1 MRILIIGLTIASSFL
16 FLSCAQGYQEDS
28 NSNQNPNRPEVPTQ
42 AAPISSNSGVQHY
55 ICPNNCAGSGG
66 ATEGVCPTCGTA
78 YLHNQ
83 AFHDQPQM
91 QQPAAPVTGVQHY
104 ICPNNCAGSGG
115 ATEGVCPTCGTAYLH
130 NQEFHNQPNNGLGS
144 VAPST
149 PNQTNQAI
157 SPVFQNQ
164 SGQVSGS
171 NINTPSALSV
181 GAGNPGVFHYVCP
194 KGCAGGSGAA
204 GTCSK
209 CGSELAHNAAFHN
222 N

>member
-1 MRILIIGLTIASSFL
+1 MRILIIGLTIASSAL
-16 FLSCAQGYQEDS
+16 LLSCAQGYQEEN
-28 NSNQNPNRPEVPTQ
+28 NSNPNRPEASAP
-42 AAPISSNSGVQHY
+42 AAPISSNGGVQHY
-55 ICPNNCAGSGG
+55 ICPNSCAGSGG

-78 YLHNQ
+78 YIHNQ

-91 QQPAAPVTGVQHY
+91 QQPAAPVSGVQHY

-130 NQEFHNQPNNGLGS
+130 NQEFHNQPNNGLGN
-144 VAPST
+144 VNPAPGQSGQ
-149 PNQTNQAI
+149 PV

-164 SGQVSGS
+164 SGQVSGT
-171 NINTPSALSV
+171 NINAPSALSV
-181 GAGNPGVFHYVCP
+181 GSGNPGVFHYVCP